1 MRKTVQEGFV
11 GLLWRRGKI
20 VRELPAGRY
29 RYSALLGQ
37 KIELVDVRSTQLA
50 TMPEEFATKDNLNVR
65 CALTIT
71 YRVTS
76 ASTLARNTADSTSLM
91 RTGMTDALRSE
102 ISKLTL
108 DELLPKIA
116 DVHASVE
123 HSLKQRL
130 EKAGIAVEAL
140 SPLNL
145 LIPRSLRQAFEAEVT
160 ARKRAV
166 ADLEEARG
174 RTAVLRHLSN
184 AASQVEQQPAL
195 LQLLMGQKAKN
206 VQFQF
211 TSEEKPGK
219 SAKK

>member
-1 MRKTVQEGFV
+1 MRKTVPEGYV
-11 GLLWRRGKI
+11 GLLWKRGKI
-20 VRELPAGRY
+20 VRELPVGRHQY
-29 RYSALLGQ
+29 FVLLGQ
-37 KIELVDVRSTQLA
+37 RVDLVDVRSSQFA
-50 TMPEEFATKDNLNVR
+50 TTPEEFATKDNLNVR
-65 CALTIT
+65 CTLNAT
-71 YRVTS
+71 YHVVS
-76 ASTLARNTADSTSLM
+76 ASTVVRTTADQIALM
-91 RTGMTDALRSE
+91 RTKMTDALRAE

-108 DELLPKIA
+108 DELLPKMNE
-116 DVHASVE
+116 VHTTVE
-123 HSLKQRL
+123 ARLKQDLLKSGIEL
-130 EKAGIAVEAL
+130 ETL

-174 RTAVLRHLSN
+174 RTAVLRHLAN

-195 LQLLMGQKAKN
+195 LQLLMGQKAKH

-211 TSEEKPGK
+211 TAEEKSSK

>member
-11 GLLWRRGKI
+11 GLLWKRGKI
-20 VRELPAGRY
+20 VRELPVGRH
-29 RYSALLGQ
+29 RYSAFLGQ

-50 TMPEEFATKDNLNVR
+50 TMLEEYATKDNLNVR

-71 YRVTS
+71 YRVTN
-76 ASTLARNTADSTSLM
+76 ASTLARTTADSATLM
-91 RTGMTDALRSE
+91 RICMTDALRSE
-102 ISKLTL
+102 LSKLTL
-108 DELLPKIA
+108 DELLPKIN

-123 HSLKQRL
+123 RNLKLGL
-130 EKAGIAVEAL
+130 EKTGIAVEVL

-211 TSEEKPGK
+211 TSEEKPSK
-219 SAKK
+219 APKT